1 MKCDKKI
8 PCQHCVR
15 QGIPQSCRVEDV
27 QLSTKNTKSRDE
39 LTFLRQL
46 LQTLGTSSANKTAT
60 DLIHRR
66 IHFLETGREP
76 DGPVESRTTL
86 ESLAGPQY
94 GASLRGEDD
103 TFVTATALIRLG
115 RGYPDPVDLKSPEPN
130 TSVLLSSP
138 VSALLPQMEKA
149 KCLVRYYINEL
160 AWHHLAIHCPEF
172 FEQCEVFWSTEGYED
187 PFWLALY
194 FSILSVSCYSSSP
207 DCNRRHDR

>member
-1 MKCDKKI
+1 M
-8 PCQHCVR
+8 
-15 QGIPQSCRVEDV
+15 

-46 LQTLGTSSANKTAT
+46 LQSLDSTSSANKSTT
-60 DLIHRR
+60 DLIHSR
-66 IHFLETGREP
+66 IRLLETGREP
-76 DGPVESRTTL
+76 KGPVESRTTL
-86 ESLAGPQY
+86 NSLAGPQY

-115 RGYPDPVDLKSPEPN
+115 RGYPDPVDLKSPEPT
-130 TSVLLSSP
+130 TSIVLSSP
-138 VSALLPQMEKA
+138 VSALLPQIEEA

-194 FSILSVSCYSSSP
+194 FSILSVSCSSSSSHLSIGHGILIYATGSILGYL
-207 DCNRRHDR
+207 RRILHLWTASR